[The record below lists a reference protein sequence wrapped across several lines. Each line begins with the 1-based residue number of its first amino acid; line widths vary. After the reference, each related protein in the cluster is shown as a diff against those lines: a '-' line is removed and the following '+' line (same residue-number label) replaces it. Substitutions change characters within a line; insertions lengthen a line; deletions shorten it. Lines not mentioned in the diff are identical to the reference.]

1 MSISSALSTALTGLT
16 ASSRMAEITASNV
29 SNALTEG
36 YARRELQLSA
46 RVVGQTGVGVTI
58 KGVTRHI
65 NQSLLGDLRL
75 SSAGQGYRA
84 TTSGFLTRI
93 EKAMGSPDEAGS
105 LSSRIAV
112 LERSLIEAAARPESD
127 SRLAAVLDSAR
138 NVTQTLSDLTNT
150 IQTERQSADARI
162 AADVRVV
169 NDALAGVADLNIRIR
184 SYKSAGRDTSALMDQ
199 RQQMIDRISEIVPVK
214 EATRDFDQIA
224 LYTTGGTVLLDGRS
238 AKLGFVATNTIT
250 PDMTI
255 DSAALSGLTI
265 NGVAVTTHPNGGR
278 IGEGRLSAQFNVRDQ
293 LAPSAQA
300 RIDALARDLIERVAT
315 SSVDPT
321 LVPGDAGLFTD
332 SGAAFDPLDEVGLA
346 ARIKLTNSVIPDH
359 GGALWRLRDGL
370 GAPSAGPDGYAGHL
384 NALASAISDRRVQ
397 IAPGISSGSRSLAEF
412 ASDIVSYQSINRL
425 SAEAEAA
432 FTTARGDALR
442 SELMRDGV
450 DTDQEMQNLLL
461 IEQAYAANAKVIQSV
476 DEMIN
481 ILLGM

>member
-46 RVVGQTGVGVTI
+46 RVVGQTGVGVAI
-58 KGVTRHI
+58 MGVKRHI
-65 NQSLLGDLRL
+65 NQSLLQDLRL
-75 SSAGQGYRA
+75 STAGQGYRA
-84 TTSGFLTRI
+84 TTSGFFTQI
-93 EKAMGSPDEAGS
+93 EKALGSPDQAGS

-112 LERSLIEAAARPESD
+112 LERTLIEAAARPESD
-127 SRLAAVLDSAR
+127 SRLAAVVDSAS
-138 NVTQTLSDLTNT
+138 NLTQTLSGLSKT
-150 IQTERQSADARI
+150 IQSERQSADARI

-169 NDALAGVADLNIRIR
+169 NDALEGVADLNIRIR

-199 RQQMIDRISEIVPVK
+199 RQHLIDTISDIVPVK
-214 EATRDFDQIA
+214 EAVRDFDQVA
-224 LYTTGGTVLLDGRS
+224 LYTTGGTILLDGRPARLS
-238 AKLGFVATNTIT
+238 FAATSLIT

-265 NGVAVTTHPNGGR
+265 NGSSVTTQPNGGR
-278 IGEGRLSAQFNVRDQ
+278 IGEGRLSAHFNVRDHF
-293 LAPSAQA
+293 APTAQA

-321 LVPGDAGLFTD
+321 LMPGDAGMFTD
-332 SGAAFDPLDEVGLA
+332 SGTAFDPLDEVGLA
-346 ARIKLTNSVIPDH
+346 ARIKVNASVIPDL

-370 GAPSAGPDGYAGHL
+370 GAAAMGPGGYADHL
-384 NALASAISDRRVQ
+384 SALATALSDRRVQ
-397 IAPGISSGSRSLAEF
+397 TAPGLSSGSRSLAEF
-412 ASDIVSYQSINRL
+412 ASDIVSFQSSNRL
-425 SAEAEAA
+425 GAEAEAA
-432 FTTARGDALR
+432 FATARSDGLR